1 MKHANKRAWEI
12 LYNKLV
18 DDAYND
24 GFADAMEAASR
35 KIAQTETKDD
45 LDNLADWFQEI
56 AHKTRV
62 EEL

>member
-24 GFADAMEAASR
+24 GFADAMEAASK
-35 KIAQTETKDD
+35 KIAHTETKDVD
-45 LDNLADWFQEI
+45 DLADWFQEI